1 MTSITWAGP
10 RCVQG
15 LAAILGPQNR
25 TQGRCDY
32 ESQQTQFPAAEGL
45 FDLFCC
51 DVAMHD
57 TASLSAVLRS

>member
-25 TQGRCDY
+25 TQGRC
-32 ESQQTQFPAAEGL
+32 EANIQKGNKKFHTQRLKCFTNICNSAA
-45 FDLFCC
+45 
-51 DVAMHD
+51 
-57 TASLSAVLRS
+57 

>member
-25 TQGRCDY
+25 TQGRCECHLGRCNGYDVLACTLM
-32 ESQQTQFPAAEGL
+32 TQLMINKQSGY
-45 FDLFCC
+45 
-51 DVAMHD
+51 VGH
-57 TASLSAVLRS
+57 

>member
-25 TQGRCDY
+25 TQGRCEMLFEYY
-32 ESQQTQFPAAEGL
+32 ENDQNDIIIYHRS
-45 FDLFCC
+45 
-51 DVAMHD
+51 
-57 TASLSAVLRS
+57 ASRLV